1 MEREVGEA
9 IFVEDASDFGSAF
22 VSASYSPRAG
32 ASLILY
38 ICVCVG
44 EIKANE

>member
-1 MEREVGEA
+1 MGREVGEA
-9 IFVEDASDFGSAF
+9 ILVKDASAFASAF

-38 ICVCVG
+38 VCVCVG